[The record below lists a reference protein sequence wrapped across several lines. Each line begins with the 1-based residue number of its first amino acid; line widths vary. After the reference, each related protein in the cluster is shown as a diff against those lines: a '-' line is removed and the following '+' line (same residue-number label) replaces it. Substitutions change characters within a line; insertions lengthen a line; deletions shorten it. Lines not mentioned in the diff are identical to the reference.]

1 MWEAIYASSHG
12 NLAVRR
18 LFNYALAT
26 IVAAFLLIIAIVPTA
41 YAAEA
46 SWNGASISYGGES
59 YVGPATEKTVDDL
72 GLATGTSAY
81 TYVEPPVS
89 TTPSTSPTDT
99 RHIRIIYF
107 EPDVDVSV
115 ATSAKYK
122 TYVYQGPSDFT
133 NPSGVEDIVISPQAA
148 STSGT
153 SSCSDQGSLGWII
166 CPVTNWLASGMDW
179 VFSTLSGFLTV
190 RPAESS
196 QDSVLYHAWSMM
208 RSIANIAFVI
218 AFLIIIYS
226 QLTTLG
232 INNYSIKKLLPR
244 LIVSAVLVNISF
256 YICSI
261 AIDLSNILG
270 YSFQDLFITL
280 RNSLVGTSGNSWDLM
295 SWESISGFILS
306 GGTVAVAGS
315 IAAVT
320 TLSTFGIAGS
330 IFLLLPSLLVGLM
343 AVLTALI
350 VMAARQAVITI
361 LVIIAPL
368 AFVAYLLPNTEKW
381 FDKWQSTFVT
391 LLVLFPA
398 FSLIFGGSQLA
409 ASAIIQNAD
418 SINLVILGMLVQV
431 APLLITPM
439 LMKLSGSLVGKI
451 AGIVN
456 NPNKGII
463 DRTRNWNKDRAEN
476 IKARRLDP
484 NTTKKYSVL
493 KRNAQR
499 LDHNRRKR
507 EATRSLHT
515 GRTDAR
521 WANSTDFKKIDQ
533 GVRKAAD
540 TKALGETES
549 EVAYIKSKV
558 SDNKIQELDIKLR
571 NAKADT
577 ANAGQA
583 ADIQYEQLKSSDS
596 KLNVVPH
603 RLKILGD
610 EALKHSRETGV
621 LAQQLR
627 NAQTVQQEEFAK
639 ALRNNEPMQIRAG
652 GINPQGAESALAAAI
667 SAVKEAER
675 KAVAEAATVIEHYN
689 LDASKRQ
696 DFALGKLSTIT
707 GTDDEGNIRIFNS
720 EQKYTRDAVIDTQMT
735 IGTVNEVEQLIALS
749 GTELRDYRKTIGDA
763 LAKNS
768 GLRAQAL
775 HISGQTIDDIKK
787 GVMIPDDYEGERQEG
802 QIDLNYVTKR
812 VIEKGKM
819 SEKDFA
825 NMDADAA
832 KRFTTVIKQMIID
845 GDSPE
850 EVALFSQSARD
861 AFVGDERSNIKGATR
876 KRLLDIARANDPGF
890 DPDQHTDPR

>member
-1 MWEAIYASSHG
+1 MWEAIYAPSHG
-12 NLAVRR
+12 NFAVRR
-18 LFNYALAT
+18 LLNYALAT
-26 IVAAFLLIIAIVPTA
+26 IVAAFLWVILISPATHAVD
-41 YAAEA
+41 A
-46 SWNGASISYGGES
+46 SWNGASITYDGQS
-59 YVGPATEKTVDDL
+59 YVGPVADKTLEDL
-72 GLATGTSAY
+72 KLLKGTKAYTFVEPPATGT
-81 TYVEPPVS
+81 
-89 TTPSTSPTDT
+89 PSTAPTST
-99 RHIRIIYF
+99 RHIRVIYF
-107 EPDVDVSV
+107 ASDVDVSV

-122 TYVYQGPSDFT
+122 TYIYQGPSKFS
-133 NPSGVEDIVISPQAA
+133 NPSNPEDIIINQQTT
-148 STSGT
+148 STTGT
-153 SSCSDQGSLGWII
+153 SSCDKQGSLGWII

-190 RPAESS
+190 RPAQSG
-196 QDSVLYHAWSMM
+196 QDSVLYRAWSMM

-226 QLTTLG
+226 QLTNMG
-232 INNYSIKKLLPR
+232 ITNYSMKKLLPR
-244 LIVSAVLVNISF
+244 LAVAAVLVNISF
-256 YICSI
+256 YICSV

-270 YSFQDLFITL
+270 YSFQDLFIQI
-280 RNSLVGTSGNSWDLM
+280 RNSLVGTSGNSWDL
-295 SWESISGFILS
+295 SNWESISGFILS
-306 GGTVAVAGS
+306 GGTVAVAGG

-320 TLSTFGIAGS
+320 TISTFGIAGS

-381 FDKWQSTFVT
+381 FEKWQSTFMT

-431 APLLITPM
+431 APLMITPM

-463 DRTRNWNKDRAEN
+463 DRTRNWNKDRAED

-484 NTTKKYSVL
+484 NATKKYSVL

-499 LDHNRRKR
+499 VDHNRRKR
-507 EATRSLHT
+507 EATRGLHT

-521 WANSTDFKKIDQ
+521 WANSKDFKKIDQ
-533 GVRKAAD
+533 GVREAAD
-540 TKALGETES
+540 KKALGESKS
-549 EVAYIKSKV
+549 EAKYNRSKI
-558 SDNKIQELDIKLR
+558 DNDEIQKLDIKLR
-571 NAKADT
+571 NAKASA
-577 ANAGQA
+577 ANAAQA
-583 ADIQYEQLKSSDS
+583 ADIQYEQFKSSAS
-596 KLNVVPH
+596 ELNVVPD
-603 RLKILGD
+603 RLRVLASK
-610 EALKHSRETGV
+610 ALERSQETGV
-621 LAQQLR
+621 LTQQLR
-627 NAQTVQQEEFAK
+627 NAQTVQQQEFAK
-639 ALRNNEPMQIRAG
+639 TLRSNENMQIRAG

-667 SAVKEAER
+667 SAVKEAEK

-696 DFALGKLSTIT
+696 GFALGKLSTIE
-707 GTDDEGNIRIFNS
+707 GVDDEGNVRIFKS
-720 EQKYTRDAVIDTQMT
+720 EQKYTRDAVIDTQMS

-749 GTELRDYRKTIGDA
+749 GTELREYRKTIGDA

-819 SEKDFA
+819 SERDFA

-832 KRFTTVIKQMIID
+832 KRFTKVIQQMIID

-850 EVALFSQSARD
+850 EVDLFSQSARD
-861 AFVGDERSNIKGATR
+861 AFLGDERSSIKGATR
-876 KRLLDIARANDPGF
+876 EHLLNIARANDPGF
-890 DPDQHTDPR
+890 DPDQHIGQR